1 MAVSICAF
9 NSLELTDKEL
19 IDDGLNVFV
28 KEKLS
33 NTFSDLLVSKEL
45 AINNELN
52 QPGELDQIALL
63 LKVDIEPIYK
73 MSNYWDKE
81 EEIKHLSRYPNEVER
96 AKQSKIIQENN
107 NNLIGN
113 IEKVYKTIL
122 AIEKGIVQTAD
133 LKFLIKKINPDF
145 YDDNRYFSKASGW
158 SLLNDVLE
166 IRQFIEF
173 VKSVDADTVY
183 FKFSP
188 STTSNI

>member
-1 MAVSICAF
+1 
-9 NSLELTDKEL
+9 
-19 IDDGLNVFV
+19 VF
-28 KEKLS
+28 S
-33 NTFSDLLVSKEL
+33 NLLVSKEL

-52 QPGELDQIALL
+52 APGELDQIALL

-81 EEIKHLSRYPNEVER
+81 EEIKYLSRYPNEAER
-96 AKQSKIIQENN
+96 TKQSKIIQENN
-107 NNLIGN
+107 NDLIGN
-113 IEKVYKTIL
+113 IEKVYETIL
-122 AIEKGIVQTAD
+122 SIEKGIVQTAD

-183 FKFSP
+183 FKFS
-188 STTSNI
+188 TFATSNI